1 MADCSCDFCNH
12 EPDCPYAY
20 DASDCSVNRIK
31 AAKAVVNAEFSAFQE
46 RLAAQNEN
54 LDDDQIANLI
64 GMLKTIRCDSEEPLP
79 EWAYK
84 NDADAREV
92 PT

>member
-20 DASDCSVNRIK
+20 DASDCSVNRVK

-64 GMLKTIRCDSEEPLP
+64 GMLKTIRCDIEEPLP

>member
-54 LDDDQIANLI
+54 LDDGQIANLI
-64 GMLKTIRCDSEEPLP
+64 GMLKTIRCDSGEPLP